1 VHLAVAAR
9 TDTGRMRRGNEDNLH
24 ADANE
29 YRGLF
34 IVADGMGG
42 HAAGEIA
49 SQMAVDLL
57 SSELADLND
66 LTAPDA
72 GPRLSETLRQANRSV
87 YQRTVTELER
97 STMGTAASALVLS
110 YTHRLIRLVVDSS
123 IYLLR
128 DCVMQPLTREHYLVQ
143 DQ

>member
-1 VHLAVAAR
+1 
-9 TDTGRMRRGNEDNLH
+9 MRRGNEDNLH

-57 SSELADLND
+57 SSQPADLND
-66 LTAPDA
+66 LTAPEA
-72 GPRLSETLRQANRSV
+72 GPRLSEPLRQAHTSV
-87 YQRTVTELER
+87 YQRATTELEK
-97 STMGTAASALVLS
+97 SGLGTTASALPPADP
-110 YTHRLIRLVVDSS
+110 HDPIG
-123 IYLLR
+123 
-128 DCVMQPLTREHYLVQ
+128 
-143 DQ
+143 

>member
-1 VHLAVAAR
+1 
-9 TDTGRMRRGNEDNLH
+9 MRRGNEDNLH

-57 SSELADLND
+57 SAELADLND
-66 LTAPDA
+66 LTAENSE
-72 GPRLSETLRQANRSV
+72 RKLSETLREANRSV
-87 YQRTVTELER
+87 YRRTTQSSKNPAWEPPPRRCFCRILITSSDTLATRGYTCCVT
-97 STMGTAASALVLS
+97 V
-110 YTHRLIRLVVDSS
+110 
-123 IYLLR
+123 
-128 DCVMQPLTREHYLVQ
+128 
-143 DQ
+143 